1 MAQMQE
7 LIALL
12 EKSSDAKTKIIDKQS
27 EMITFLKSH
36 IQTLGILLDEY
47 DDIVQKYI
55 NQKRV
60 KKEIEID
67 QEELE
72 QDSQTENQIEQEQI
86 NKF

>member
-1 MAQMQE
+1 MQE

-27 EMITFLKSH
+27 EMISFLKSH

-55 NQKRV
+55 NQKQKNNE
-60 KKEIEID
+60 KK
-67 QEELE
+67 
-72 QDSQTENQIEQEQI
+72 
-86 NKF
+86 

>member
-47 DDIVQKYI
+47 DEIVQEYI
-55 NQKRV
+55 NQKQ
-60 KKEIEID
+60 KNGK
-67 QEELE
+67 
-72 QDSQTENQIEQEQI
+72 N
-86 NKF
+86 

>member
-1 MAQMQE
+1 MQE

-27 EMITFLKSH
+27 EMITFIKSH

-55 NQKRV
+55 NQKQ
-60 KKEIEID
+60 KNGK
-67 QEELE
+67 
-72 QDSQTENQIEQEQI
+72 N
-86 NKF
+86 

>member
-1 MAQMQE
+1 MQE

>member
-47 DDIVQKYI
+47 DEIVQKYI
-55 NQKRV
+55 NQKQKYG
-60 KKEIEID
+60 KK
-67 QEELE
+67 
-72 QDSQTENQIEQEQI
+72 
-86 NKF
+86 

>member
-27 EMITFLKSH
+27 EMITFIKSH

-55 NQKRV
+55 NQKQ
-60 KKEIEID
+60 KNGK
-67 QEELE
+67 
-72 QDSQTENQIEQEQI
+72 N
-86 NKF
+86 